1 MSLRLKSFKKRFPS
15 FSKQISYKQALE
27 KIIIQ
32 MESRIHKRLLLKNSV
47 HLLEEM
53 LLIIKQ
59 TFLNERNLRELLIQS
74 LLPFTNEYSKAK
86 TELPK
91 SHS

>member
-1 MSLRLKSFKKRFPS
+1 
-15 FSKQISYKQALE
+15 
-27 KIIIQ
+27 
-32 MESRIHKRLLLKNSV
+32 MESRIHKRLLSKNSV

-86 TELPK
+86 TKLPK